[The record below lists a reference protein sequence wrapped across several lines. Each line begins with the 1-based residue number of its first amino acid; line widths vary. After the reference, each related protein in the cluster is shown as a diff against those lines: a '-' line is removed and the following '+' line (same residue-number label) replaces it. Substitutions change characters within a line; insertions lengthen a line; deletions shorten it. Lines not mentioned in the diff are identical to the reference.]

1 MSNSELKDILIEKIS
16 GIKDKT
22 YLEALNSFLVLNEPQ
37 EVYHLSNEQKKRI
50 DKADKEINAGK
61 FLTNEQV
68 FEKLEKKWAKRR

>member
-37 EVYHLSNEQKKRI
+37 EIYHLNKEQKKKI
-50 DKADKEINAGK
+50 EKADTEIKAGK

-68 FEKLEKKWAKRR
+68 FEKLEKKWAKRK

>member
-1 MSNSELKDILIEKIS
+1 MSNAELQTLLIEKIS

-37 EVYHLSNEQKKRI
+37 EIYHLTNEQKKKI
-50 DKADKEINAGK
+50 EKADAEIKAGK

-68 FEKLEKKWAKRR
+68 FEKLEKKWAKRK